1 MKVGTMLLNF
11 SRNLSGRRISS
22 IPPRCT
28 DPVTKN
34 KKLKKRQGKCRI
46 GNRRENK
53 SKKMKNKNDRQI
65 KMLINM
71 NLKISTS
78 VPAAN

>member
-1 MKVGTMLLNF
+1 MKREIMLLIF
-11 SRNLSGRRISS
+11 SRNSSGRRISS
-22 IPPRCT
+22 TPPRCT

-34 KKLKKRQGKCRI
+34 KKLKKRQDKCRI

-53 SKKMKNKNDRQI
+53 SKKMKSKNDRQI